1 MHVHVYIH
9 IYLLLIL
16 QVLTNSTC
24 RRIKTESYVVSTIN
38 CHPDMT
44 YQHLCLNA
52 IVHFSCVYCLMCYL
66 HLCYD
71 ANRLQTFNYVI
82 FRNLTFS
89 SLFIPILYRKY
100 SGVT

>member
-9 IYLLLIL
+9 IYILFIL

-24 RRIKTESYVVSTIN
+24 RRINMESHVVSTIN
-38 CHPDMT
+38 WHPDMT

-66 HLCYD
+66 HLCYE
-71 ANRLQTFNYVI
+71 ANRLQTFKYVI

-89 SLFIPILYRKY
+89 SLCIPI
-100 SGVT
+100 